1 MKKIWSLAAIA
12 AIVLPLAPAAA
23 APISG
28 ICDVL
33 GNAPIGSDAVSSVAA
48 SGAESS
54 DGIDN
59 AGFTPEVQAK
69 LNAIGSTLTA
79 SSLSGSQTVG
89 GTTVEVD
96 PGTAQAALD
105 AIGSPVGA
113 DNPSIK
119 VLATALGGSDAAQQL
134 AKSMQGLRRSDGS
147 IDPVV
152 LTSAVDSYNNYVK
165 YLIDSNQITQKP
177 TSELSGFLQSLP
189 VGQKVAQ
196 VVLSK
201 LTEAARVE

>member
-1 MKKIWSLAAIA
+1 MTKIWSLAAIA
-12 AIVLPLAPAAA
+12 AIVLPIAPVTA

-54 DGIDN
+54 EGGNN

-69 LNAIGSTLTA
+69 LNAIGATLTA
-79 SSLSGSQTVG
+79 SNLSGTQTVG

-105 AIGSPVGA
+105 AIGSPVGT
-113 DNPSIK
+113 DTPSVK
-119 VLATALGGSDAAQQL
+119 VLTTALGGSDAAQQL

-152 LTSAVDSYNNYVK
+152 LTNAVESYNNYVK

-196 VVLSK
+196 VVLGK
-201 LTEAARVE
+201 LTEAARVN

>member
-105 AIGSPVGA
+105 AIGSPVGV
-113 DNPSIK
+113 DNPSVK

>member
-1 MKKIWSLAAIA
+1 MKMKNSWLFAGIA
-12 AIVLPLAPAAA
+12 AAMLPLAPADA

-33 GNAPIGSDAVSSVAA
+33 GNAPIGADAVSNVANSGSESGVASVASFA
-48 SGAESS
+48 
-54 DGIDN
+54 
-59 AGFTPEVQAK
+59 PEVQSK
-69 LNAIGSTLTA
+69 VNAVGAALTA
-79 SSLSGSQTVG
+79 TSLSGSQTIG

-96 PGTAQAALD
+96 PGTAQAAFE
-105 AIGSPVGA
+105 AIGSSAGS
-113 DNPSIK
+113 DNPSVK

-147 IDPVV
+147 IDPMV
-152 LTSAVDSYNNYVK
+152 LTSAVNSYNSYVK

-177 TSELSGFLQSLP
+177 ASELSGFVQSLP

-196 VVLSK
+196 VVLGK
-201 LTEAARVE
+201 LTEATR